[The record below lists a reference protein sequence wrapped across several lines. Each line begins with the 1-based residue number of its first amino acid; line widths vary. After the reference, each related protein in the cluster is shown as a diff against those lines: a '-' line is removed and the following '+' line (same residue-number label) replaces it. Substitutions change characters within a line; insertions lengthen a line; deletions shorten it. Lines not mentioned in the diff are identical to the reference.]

1 MSNTRA
7 IRAKFTANFMPPGK
21 ATRVIRTKFSREEA
35 PGRHMRLELKSQ
47 KKCQSS
53 WATHEIKTKIT

>member
-7 IRAKFTANFMPPGK
+7 IRTKFTANFMPPGK
-21 ATRVIRTKFSREEA
+21 ATRVIRTKFSREDKP
-35 PGRHMRLELKSQ
+35 PGRHMRLELKSK

-53 WATHEIKTKIT
+53 WATHEIRT